1 MKKILLFST
10 LVVALLITGCGKDNK
25 EAEGLNEL
33 VTTPTPTVAP
43 ANNKRLLCE
52 QKVQTVDVD
61 MIADFEEDELTYLG
75 LKYEMDLSQYTDA
88 QINAIKAQD
97 MCATVKASMAT
108 YTDSFTN
115 CKQSIEN
122 KMLLITA
129 DFDLDK
135 LVGTDLSRKTSIELA
150 KAELEKQNYSCTI
163 SNK

>member
-10 LVVALLITGCGKDNK
+10 LFVALLLTGCGNDSGNTN
-25 EAEGLNEL
+25 GLNGI

-43 ANNKRLLCE
+43 STSKRLLCE

-61 MIADFEEDELTYLG
+61 MIADFEKDELTYLG
-75 LKYEMDLSQYTDA
+75 LKYEMDLSGYTDV
-88 QINAIKAQD
+88 QINAIRAQD
-97 MCATVKASMAT
+97 MCGTVKASMQG
-108 YTDSFTN
+108 YTNAFTN
-115 CKQSIEN
+115 CKQSVVN
-122 KMLLITA
+122 KTLLITA

-135 LVGTDLSRKTSIELA
+135 LIESNLSRKTSIELA